1 MATPVVMVVRQQV
14 RLPSQAQFQ
23 VVTEAHTVRAATV
36 TTRTLVSGVQAP
48 TRVVQA
54 SVRVLAWARG
64 YRQEKLLVGDDYE
77 SAVELVEPLVVQEE
91 SPQEVPVVAISA
103 HHLSLMIM
111 MTTRDALQ
119 ALREEATAI
128 LQEVGLRFH
137 RVVVPVPEYPEL
149 HPPVAMEAS
158 TAAQEGL
165 VVLEF
170 MEIQGCQELVQAY
183 LMMTKAAEV
192 VVPGGRLQGCPDL
205 HGAALDWR
213 GLDLVFG
220 VA

>member
-14 RLPSQAQFQ
+14 RLPSQAHLQ
-23 VVTEAHTVRAATV
+23 VVTEAPTVRDATV
-36 TTRTLVSGVQAP
+36 TTKTLVSVVQAP

-64 YRQEKLLVGDDYE
+64 YRQQELVVGDDYE
-77 SAVELVEPLVVQEE
+77 APVELVEPLVVQEV
-91 SPQEVPVVAISA
+91 SPQEVPVVAVSA

-111 MTTRDALQ
+111 MTT
-119 ALREEATAI
+119 TAH
-128 LQEVGLRFH
+128 LQEVGLQLH
-137 RVVVPVPEYPEL
+137 RVVGPVPDYPEL
-149 HPPVAMEAS
+149 LPAVAMEGPQAS
-158 TAAQEGL
+158 VAAQEGL
-165 VVLEF
+165 VALEL
-170 MEIQGCQELVQAY
+170 MAIQCCQELVQAF

-192 VVPGGRLQGCPDL
+192 VVPGGQLQGCPDL

-213 GLDLVFG
+213 VLELVLG